1 MTHEKGL
8 EALAGEKPLTTKDR
22 LDRIEES
29 LREYLKD
36 SWCTYLETNQAK
48 MSEEELTDEWLGDVG
63 FKYTQEERQPTKH
76 WHLNLGWGA
85 PNCRSCIE
93 DLNIE
98 VAGGAMHGDWFCWLR
113 RGTRFSNNFVHVRH
127 IKYRHE
133 LEDLIT
139 ALTGTKWN
147 PENCMYGNFYN
158 DEIAAT
164 LRKKREEIPQ
174 PPESGGE

>member
-1 MTHEKGL
+1 MKET
-8 EALAGEKPLTTKDR
+8 
-22 LDRIEES
+22 
-29 LREYLKD
+29 LK
-36 SWCTYLETNQAK
+36 K
-48 MSEEELTDEWLGDVG
+48 KELTDEWLADVG
-63 FKYTQEERQPTKH
+63 FKHTQEERQLTKH
-76 WHLNLGWGA
+76 WHLTLGWGA

-98 VAGGAMHGDWFCWLR
+98 VASGAMHGDWFCWLR
-113 RGTRFSNNFVHVRH
+113 RGTRFSNNFLHVRH

-147 PENCMYGNFYN
+147 TENCRYGNFYN

-164 LRKKREEIPQ
+164 LRNKREEIHK
-174 PPESGGE
+174 PPESVSE